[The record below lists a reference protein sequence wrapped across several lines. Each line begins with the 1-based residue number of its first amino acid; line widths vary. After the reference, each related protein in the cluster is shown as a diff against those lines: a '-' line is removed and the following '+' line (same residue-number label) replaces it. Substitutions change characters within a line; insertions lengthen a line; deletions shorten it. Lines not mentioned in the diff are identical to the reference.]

1 MGTLKNNFMSPGGY
15 TRAHLEVGIMWVCG
29 SGLAKFSNVDEA
41 STEAKL
47 ASERCTA
54 VYTEYLELFS
64 LAKIIFM
71 THSVSTC
78 LAELVAHSG

>member
-1 MGTLKNNFMSPGGY
+1 MSPGGY
-15 TRAHLEVGIMWVCG
+15 TRAHLEVGIMWVCQDVRMF
-29 SGLAKFSNVDEA
+29 AKFSNVNEPSNEA
-41 STEAKL
+41 RL
-47 ASERCTA
+47 AAESCIA
-54 VYTEYLELFS
+54 VHVYTEYLVLFS

>member
-1 MGTLKNNFMSPGGY
+1 MSPGGY

-29 SGLAKFSNVDEA
+29 YGCGYGWMFAQFSNVNEH
-41 STEAKL
+41 STEDRL
-47 ASERCTA
+47 HSCTA
-54 VYTEYLELFS
+54 VHVHTEYLVLFS

>member
-1 MGTLKNNFMSPGGY
+1 MGLS
-15 TRAHLEVGIMWVCG
+15 V
-29 SGLAKFSNVDEA
+29 GLAKFSNVDEA

-54 VYTEYLELFS
+54 VHVYTEYLELFS